1 MAGSALVVG
10 GSRGIGLAIARRLA
24 AGGDT
29 VAVLARSA
37 PPPDAGLLHI
47 EADLE
52 DEGAVDRAI
61 DACLKNPGTPA
72 TVVFAQRAR
81 RSADQWA
88 GEVRVS
94 LSATRQ
100 VIERLAAPM
109 AAAGGGAIAIVG
121 SVADRL
127 VAEEQPVGYHVAKA
141 GLAQMV
147 RYYGVTLGP
156 RGIRVNGV
164 VPGSV
169 LKPAQSG
176 QAHAGQ
182 APPTPHPAPHPD
194 ASIIPLRRVPT
205 PDDIANVV
213 AFLCS
218 PQAACVTGQQ
228 LMVDS
233 GLSLL
238 WQSSLVSRL

>member
-1 MAGSALVVG
+1 MSDSLAVVVG
-10 GSRGIGLAIARRLA
+10 GTRGIGLAIARLFVSTGHR
-24 AGGDT
+24 
-29 VAVLARSA
+29 VAVMARHA
-37 PPPDAGLLHI
+37 PPEDAGLACV

-52 DEGAVDRAI
+52 DERSIAAAV
-61 DACLKNPGTPA
+61 DACLATHGTPNS
-72 TVVFAQRAR
+72 VVFAQRAR
-81 RSADQWA
+81 GGADQWDA
-88 GEVRVS
+88 ELRVS

-100 VIERLAAPM
+100 IVERLAGPM
-109 AAAGGGAIAIVG
+109 EAAGGGAIAVVG

-127 VAEEQPVGYHVAKA
+127 VAVEQPVGYHVAKA

-147 RYYGVTLGP
+147 RYYAVTLGP

-169 LKPAQSG
+169 LKQTGSASV
-176 QAHAGQ
+176 
-182 APPTPHPAPHPD
+182 PHRDQP
-194 ASIIPLRRVPT
+194 IIPLRRVPT

-218 PQAACVTGQQ
+218 PQSACITGQQ
-228 LMVDS
+228 IMVDS

-238 WQSSLVSRL
+238 WQSSLAMGSGVITDSK